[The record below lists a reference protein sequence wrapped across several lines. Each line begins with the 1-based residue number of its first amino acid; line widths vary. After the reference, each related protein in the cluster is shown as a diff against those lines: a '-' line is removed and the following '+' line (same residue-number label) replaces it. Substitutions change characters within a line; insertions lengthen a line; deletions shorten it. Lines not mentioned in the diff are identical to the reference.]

1 MVLMDLGSNH
11 NIEQIN
17 AGAQFLPRCLNLAP
31 LVKKYNKKYLLKW
44 LQPQNLNVCQVK
56 LTKLKMVAFSPCIQN
71 FNIKKILVF
80 KILVVTTKKVQMY
93 KPSCDI
99 TTNGCI

>member
-44 LQPQNLNVCQVK
+44 LQPKKLNVCQVK

-71 FNIKKILVF
+71 LNIKNISIQDF
-80 KILVVTTKKVQMY
+80 
-93 KPSCDI
+93 SCDNQK
-99 TTNGCI
+99 TPHVQV

>member
-1 MVLMDLGSNH
+1 MKSQEKKLSRFGTMVLMDLGSNH

-44 LQPQNLNVCQVK
+44 LQPKNLNVCTSQVDK
-56 LTKLKMVAFSPCIQN
+56 TK
-71 FNIKKILVF
+71 
-80 KILVVTTKKVQMY
+80 
-93 KPSCDI
+93 
-99 TTNGCI
+99 NGCI